1 MREVKTVS
9 FCREYFESPHRSPFR
24 SANQAAIDKIEREKV
39 EPFWSYYKTYT
50 PERLLRQFMET
61 DDEKKAWDLIPAE
74 QYHALLKRYMDNP
87 IAARTPDNVV
97 TGWIELICKNM
108 AQVISIEKLFSRTDD
123 YPYDA
128 VEKVMNWKFK
138 RREMRE
144 AMSLLSGSGFYKWAQ
159 TQEGR
164 PSWNDWGFPQVYKI
178 LKEYRDDMDPG
189 DKLILINRCID
200 VVHGRGPMAE
210 YFLEGGIKACERI
223 SNYGASG

>member
-1 MREVKTVS
+1 
-9 FCREYFESPHRSPFR
+9 
-24 SANQAAIDKIEREKV
+24 
-39 EPFWSYYKTYT
+39 
-50 PERLLRQFMET
+50 MET

-108 AQVISIEKLFSRTDD
+108 AQVISIEKLFGRTDD

-210 YFLEGGIKACERI
+210 YFLEGGIKACEWI
-223 SNYGASG
+223 SNYRASG